1 MKMLGKCILLLMSCQ
16 LGVQLVMIKLTKLT
30 LKAAVPLSY
39 ARAIATD
46 QDFDML
52 ENCNGIF
59 SRPANI
65 LTVMRLDFL

>member
-1 MKMLGKCILLLMSCQ
+1 MSCQ

-39 ARAIATD
+39 VRAIATD

-52 ENCNGIF
+52 EDCNGIF

>member
-39 ARAIATD
+39 ARGMATD
-46 QDFDML
+46 QDVLSCYFVCLKIVMVSSADQL
-52 ENCNGIF
+52 IF
-59 SRPANI
+59 
-65 LTVMRLDFL
+65 LTV